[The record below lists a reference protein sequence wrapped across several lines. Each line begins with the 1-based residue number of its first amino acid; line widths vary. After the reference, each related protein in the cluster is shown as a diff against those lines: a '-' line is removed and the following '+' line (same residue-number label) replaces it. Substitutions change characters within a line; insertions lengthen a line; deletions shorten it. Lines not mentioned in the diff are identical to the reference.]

1 MNVMNSNNLDNR
13 LQSKFENPTKRI
25 KMGEEKKIVMK
36 LRTSAMEGGRE
47 CTAKANYKEHIGM
60 VRPTKVSMVEIE
72 GKKTKRKRKSPLI
85 PWKKPEGMPK
95 RPLSAYNLFFQDRRK
110 SIMLGASESAKNL
123 LEESKQAH
131 RKPSKKKSG
140 VGFANLART
149 IGTEWRAL
157 DPEKKNPYD
166 SLAANDKERYDR
178 EMKVWRAKEKEE
190 KSTRE
195 SDLIATTPSFGCVT
209 ALPTYTSILAS
220 RKDLGD
226 AHSSRNNAT
235 ETSLP
240 MTGINT
246 GDQSVDILQ
255 PLNDHDSRGLFHSSI
270 YSNYNNN
277 SYSIDASSDQTSNR
291 TVHQQQQDAI
301 AYSPTLHMTD
311 KMQLAQFNN
320 SVVKDHL
327 EQSSIVRENF
337 PYPYNFGAMS
347 ATGSAQSNQY
357 QTQPYVLSGSISNN
371 SSKTM
376 PWSVPR
382 NTLNMDN
389 MASTSIDLEPLPLPE
404 NHYQQLQQMLGHKTT
419 RNSQVDWS
427 GQQLGLQQMR
437 AKEQHQQRITIASN
451 GQYLQRLAP
460 GGTSL
465 FPAGWGHHPNSWYE
479 KNTNA
484 VDVNDSTLIA
494 VTLDDGNVNQES
506 SGKNSITST
515 ATNMISQALGNN
527 ILDSAKSRDDDTR
540 SFPSSSNTSNQD
552 PWKPIGFFNE
562 EQN

>member
-1 MNVMNSNNLDNR
+1 
-13 LQSKFENPTKRI
+13 
-25 KMGEEKKIVMK
+25 MGEEKKIVMK
-36 LRTSAMEGGRE
+36 LRTSAMEGGRDV
-47 CTAKANYKEHIGM
+47 GM
-60 VRPTKVSMVEIE
+60 VGPTKVSLLEIE

-110 SIMLGASESAKNL
+110 SIMLGASENAKNFL
-123 LEESKQAH
+123 GESKQAH

-157 DPEKKNPYD
+157 DPEKKNPYTA
-166 SLAANDKERYDR
+166 LAANDKERYVR

-195 SDLIATTPSFGCVT
+195 SDLIATTQSFGCVT
-209 ALPTYTSILAS
+209 ALPTYTSILDS

-240 MTGINT
+240 MTGINI

-255 PLNDHDSRGLFHSSI
+255 PLKDHESRGLFHSSI

-277 SYSIDASSDQTSNR
+277 SYSIDGSSGQTSNR

-301 AYSPTLHMTD
+301 AYSSTLHIRD

-320 SVVKDHL
+320 PVVKDPL
-327 EQSSIVRENF
+327 EQSSIVRENY
-337 PYPYNFGAMS
+337 PYPYNFGTMS
-347 ATGSAQSNQY
+347 ATGSAQPNQY
-357 QTQPYVLSGSISNN
+357 QTQPYAPSGSISNN

-389 MASTSIDLEPLPLPE
+389 MASASIDLEPLPLPD
-404 NHYQQLQQMLGHKTT
+404 NHYQQLQQMLGHNTT
-419 RNSQVDWS
+419 RDSQVGWP
-427 GQQLGLQQMR
+427 GQQLGIQQMR
-437 AKEQHQQRITIASN
+437 AKEQHQQRIAIASN

-460 GGTSL
+460 GGTSF
-465 FPAGWGHHPNSWYE
+465 FPAGWGHHPNSSYE
-479 KNTNA
+479 KNMNA

-494 VTLDDGNVNQES
+494 VTLDDENMNQGTSGGNI
-506 SGKNSITST
+506 ITTT
-515 ATNMISQALGNN
+515 ATNMISQELGNN
-527 ILDSAKSRDDDTR
+527 LLASTKSRDDDTH

-562 EQN
+562 ESN